1 MNHKHGDDESKKMH
15 CIEKKRKGKVYLLY
29 SKVEKS
35 GSQIINMSSNN
46 INAKKNV
53 YVPIGKFDISQ
64 EHIHTDALGPCLCV
78 LLHFVFNGQIL
89 CFMEHYSFDMDEN
102 KMSRKQVLESFLI
115 RICKYLKRKI
125 GSGSIKPNKK
135 CTKLSEA
142 RLVIAGGDI
151 NEGALVKNAFTLLN
165 NNSSINFLRLKANSD
180 ELYLYQLLLN
190 NTIIFKS
197 ITRNLFDYEEA
208 IGKFDKLIYKT
219 DIDLFFF
226 TAIETSTRMDFPSLS
241 VHYNCLTKQLTMKI
255 RWSSSSGKFSLAS
268 MIINIQSPST
278 QYYWIINQTKID
290 QFKLRA
296 TLREKERLSEALR
309 LIPANA
315 LFIP

>member
-1 MNHKHGDDESKKMH
+1 
-15 CIEKKRKGKVYLLY
+15 
-29 SKVEKS
+29 
-35 GSQIINMSSNN
+35 
-46 INAKKNV
+46 
-53 YVPIGKFDISQ
+53 
-64 EHIHTDALGPCLCV
+64 
-78 LLHFVFNGQIL
+78 
-89 CFMEHYSFDMDEN
+89 
-102 KMSRKQVLESFLI
+102 
-115 RICKYLKRKI
+115 
-125 GSGSIKPNKK
+125 
-135 CTKLSEA
+135 
-142 RLVIAGGDI
+142 
-151 NEGALVKNAFTLLN
+151 
-165 NNSSINFLRLKANSD
+165 
-180 ELYLYQLLLN
+180 LYQLLLN